1 MKLGFNGAT
10 TMKASLFED
19 VMKLGFNGATTMKAS
34 LFEDA
39 RASKKAGFE
48 YLELRDN
55 KLEDLL
61 TKKDLEEIKKFLQDL
76 SIQPIAMNSLERAT
90 LQDEM
95 GRQEV
100 LKRGETLCRYSSV
113 LDCPILIVVPSFLH
127 DVLRKPSRE
136 EIKEDAC
143 ALLAQL
149 ERIARPYGVKI
160 AFEFL
165 GFANSSVN
173 TLSFCYEIVEELDN
187 PNIGLTIDT
196 FHFFL
201 SNEPISVLE
210 TVNPEKI
217 FLIHVADVEGLPRH
231 QLTDANRVL
240 PGDGVAPLK
249 PFVRKVQE
257 IGYQGVFSIELFNPM
272 LWEWDVEQVTQVC
285 YQRMRELFQ

>member
-1 MKLGFNGAT
+1 
-10 TMKASLFED
+10 
-19 VMKLGFNGATTMKAS
+19 MKLGFNGATTMKAS

-39 RASKKAGFE
+39 QASKKAGFG

-61 TKKDLEEIKKFLQDL
+61 TRKSLEEIKEFLQSL

-90 LQDEM
+90 LRDET

-100 LKRGETLCRYSSV
+100 LRRGETLCRYSSV
-113 LDCPILIVVPSFLH
+113 LGCPILIVVPSLLH
-127 DVLRKPSRE
+127 GISCRPSRE

-143 ALLAQL
+143 VLLTQL
-149 ERIARPYGVKI
+149 EKIARPYGVKI

-187 PNIGLTIDT
+187 PNVGLTIDT
-196 FHFFL
+196 FHLFL
-201 SNEPISVLE
+201 SNEPVSVLE
-210 TVNPEKI
+210 TINPEKI
-217 FLIHVADVEGLPRH
+217 FLIHIADVENLPRS

-257 IGYQGVFSIELFNPM
+257 IGYQGVFSIELFNPT
-272 LWEWDVEQVTQVC
+272 LWEWDIEQVTQVC
-285 YQRMRELFQ
+285 YQRMQGLFQ